1 MFVLHPLRVLA
12 FKADL
17 SQQNLP
23 EIHDAAFRH
32 CRKIEGFACSPCNIE
47 YRKTKGSNT
56 RCQSD
61 KYGNSYKCFYSDH
74 PTSFLWQTRT
84 NTYIIS
90 FSMGY
95 LANTHLSS
103 LTKKH
108 LAYFLGMS
116 VLARQVKQGCFTCA
130 SKMRSSRQCLGRNI
144 LFIIIKRAMLICTL
158 MYFSKVCNLEAA
170 CFSNKLNECHMECK
184 HMSL

>member
-32 CRKIEGFACSPCNIE
+32 CRKIEGFACSPRIIE

-84 NTYIIS
+84 NTYIIAHS
-90 FSMGY
+90 IGY

-103 LTKKH
+103 LTKKTSR
-108 LAYFLGMS
+108 LLVTYECVGKTGCYTCADRRGNAWEEIICSSSSS
-116 VLARQVKQGCFTCA
+116 VLCWFARSFIVAKFTSWKPPVLA
-130 SKMRSSRQCLGRNI
+130 I
-144 LFIIIKRAMLICTL
+144 
-158 MYFSKVCNLEAA
+158 
-170 CFSNKLNECHMECK
+170 KLNDCHMECI